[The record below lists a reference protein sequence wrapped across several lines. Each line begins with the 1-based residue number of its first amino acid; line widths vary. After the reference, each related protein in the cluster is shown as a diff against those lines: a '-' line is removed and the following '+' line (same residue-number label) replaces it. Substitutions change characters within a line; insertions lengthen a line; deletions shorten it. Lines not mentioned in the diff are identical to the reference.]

1 MELEKLPQGS
11 SNFEQDLIEERSK
24 LTGAAREDRK
34 DGAGEGGG
42 HKQKRKGV

>member
-1 MELEKLPQGS
+1 MPQGS

-34 DGAGEGGG
+34 DAGEGDGE